1 MTLELNYDRS
11 LHEMEHR
18 AGPFDITVDMI
29 KTVNASLSENGAA
42 FNSDEGAKGSGFRG
56 MIAPP
61 TLCSIFVREVQLPD
75 VGVEFGRTQM
85 HAGQRVQPIAPIY
98 AGDRLTASSHLK
110 GRLRQDG
117 PVGHHGLHSVGD
129 HIPQPGRAG
138 RRRSPGVLRPPR
150 VTTSECGTKAAPTEV

>member
-110 GRLRQDG
+110 DVYAKTGRSGTMVFIVWETTFRNQDG
-117 PVGHHGLHSVGD
+117 QVVAEVQESF
-129 HIPQPGRAG
+129 A
-138 RRRSPGVLRPPR
+138 RR
-150 VTTSECGTKAAPTEV
+150 E

>member
-75 VGVEFGRTQM
+75 VRVEFGRTQM

-110 GRLRQDG
+110 DVYAKTGRSGTMVFIVWETTFRNQDG
-117 PVGHHGLHSVGD
+117 QVVAEVQESF
-129 HIPQPGRAG
+129 A
-138 RRRSPGVLRPPR
+138 RRD
-150 VTTSECGTKAAPTEV
+150 